1 MGISKS
7 NKDLAKLSDSQLCTM
22 VRNGSDV
29 AFEEITRRYQGL
41 IGTISKS
48 YSASGFDQSDFMQE
62 GLMALLSACK
72 NYTAGDKKASFRNY
86 AAVCISNRFLSV
98 LRSVSTKSAIPH
110 TAVVPIEEMD
120 ISDCNRNNPE
130 NLLVEQESSRDF
142 HNLIRDIL
150 SPLELNVLDCYLKG
164 MSYTQISQ
172 KLGTSQKSVD
182 NALQRIR
189 RKIADNI

>member
-1 MGISKS
+1 MGNSKS
-7 NKDLAKLSDSQLCTM
+7 NKDFAAFSDSELCEK
-22 VRNGSDV
+22 VREGSEA
-29 AFEEITRRYQGL
+29 AFEEISRRYLGL

-48 YSASGFDQSDFMQE
+48 YSASGFDHSDFMQE

-72 NYTAGDKKASFRNY
+72 NYSTGEKKASFRNY

-98 LRSVSTKSAIPH
+98 LRSVSTKSAIPRD
-110 TAVVPIEEMD
+110 AVVPIEEMD
-120 ISDCNRNNPE
+120 ISDGNRNNPE
-130 NLLVEQESSRDF
+130 NLLVQQESSRDF

-150 SPLELNVLDCYLKG
+150 SPLELDVLGCYLKG
-164 MSYTQISQ
+164 MSYTQISHN
-172 KLGTSQKSVD
+172 LCISTKSVD